1 MRCGFTIVELMVC
14 IVLAVILAAS
24 VGPSAVKLL
33 RVVESSRE
41 EGFMREK
48 LATIAGIY
56 ADWLSLAQSYVVTN
70 MANGVKVISADYPV
84 EMEGISFETNN
95 LYKVTACHS
104 AVSNGM
110 WNVWFDTHDPRYPD
124 HVRKVAFDGD
134 ALIEHVSARIVD
146 VTLKP
151 ELPLPNR
158 AYCTLSILATNQ
170 FWDAKADAYSM
181 RTVRTERIVRLW
193 NTIR

>member
-1 MRCGFTIVELMVC
+1 MVC
-14 IVLAVILAAS
+14 IVLAVILASS

-48 LATIAGIY
+48 LVLLSGIY

-70 MANGVKVISADYPV
+70 MANGVKVISAVYPV

-95 LYKVTACHS
+95 LCKVTACHS

-110 WNVWFDTHDPRYPD
+110 WNIWFDTHDPRYPD

-134 ALIEHVSARIVD
+134 ALLEHVSAHIVE

-151 ELPLPNR
+151 VPSQ
-158 AYCTLSILATNQ
+158 AYSTLSILATNH
-170 FWDAKADAYSM
+170 FWDVKTDAYSM

>member
-1 MRCGFTIVELMVC
+1 MVC

-24 VGPSAVKLL
+24 IGPSSVKLL

-48 LATIAGIY
+48 LVMLAGIY

-70 MANGVKVISADYPV
+70 TTKGIKIISANYPS
-84 EMEGISFETNN
+84 ETEGISFETNN
-95 LYKVTACHS
+95 ICKVTACHS

-110 WNVWFDTHDPRYPD
+110 WNVWFNTLDPRFPD
-124 HVRKVAFDGD
+124 HTRKIAFDGD
-134 ALIEHVSARIVD
+134 ALLEHVSARIVD
-146 VTLKP
+146 VSLNP
-151 ELPLPNR
+151 VPNQS
-158 AYCTLSILATNQ
+158 YSVLSILATNL
-170 FWDAKADAYSM
+170 FWDVKSDAYSV

-193 NTIR
+193 NAIR

>member
-48 LATIAGIY
+48 LATIAGVY

-84 EMEGISFETNN
+84 EMDGISFETNN
-95 LYKVTACHS
+95 VCKVTACHS

-124 HVRKVAFDGD
+124 HVRKVSFDGD
-134 ALIEHVSARIVD
+134 ALIEHVSARIVE

-151 ELPLPNR
+151 ELPLPNQ
-158 AYCTLSILATNQ
+158 AYCTLSILATNH
-170 FWDAKADAYSM
+170 FWDVKADAYSM